1 MKRTLIIGGSP
12 CSGKSTLSNYLSEK
26 LGYQVINVDDY
37 MDKHIEE
44 ADDKRQP
51 IMYQWKTE
59 PWHNLFSRDVDVLLS
74 EEIKFYEEEWEF
86 LRRDINNDIE
96 NDTIIIE
103 GCALL
108 PSLAATFLRD
118 VDVLYMV
125 PTEAFQKEKYR
136 LRDWAF
142 EIVKDAENP
151 QDAFDNWMDRD
162 VEFAKFVAE
171 NAKSKGYKVI
181 VVDGT
186 KTVEQIATEVIDYY
200 KL

>member
-162 VEFAKFVAE
+162 VEFAKFVEE